1 MEQCVVC
8 GAEVKPEMEWCSQ
21 CYAPRDT
28 SHPAY
33 HGPGALESG
42 AYQDQRFRPPPPVH
56 DVRYSRFRG
65 GPTSMGAF
73 GRVLTTI
80 GTFLLAYA
88 IYMYVFP
95 VMLGET
101 GPKFMILY
109 AVFMVPVLIVVLR
122 RVWRASR
129 IS

>member
-1 MEQCVVC
+1 
-8 GAEVKPEMEWCSQ
+8 
-21 CYAPRDT
+21 
-28 SHPAY
+28 
-33 HGPGALESG
+33 
-42 AYQDQRFRPPPPVH
+42 
-56 DVRYSRFRG
+56 
-65 GPTSMGAF
+65 MGAF

-101 GPKFMILY
+101 GPKFLILY
-109 AVFMVPVLIVVLR
+109 AVFIVPVLIVVLR
-122 RVWRASR
+122 RVWRPSR